1 MTDRDDVLR
10 QIRLILQKIVANGRP
25 ALWERALVACGRG
38 SPDFRKFA
46 SIAALLVVAGIA
58 WLIADGQRQEA
69 LRKQEYEQQRQAEE
83 RMAAQRAEA
92 ERQSE
97 AREAAQR
104 KAAQQEEAQR
114 EGAQRQAAI
123 AVQQTA
129 AEREAAAERA
139 AVIPATD
146 LSFGNVT
153 LQNTPRDIGFD
164 LMGKITNHSRETLR
178 DLEFEVTLEDC
189 PVGPGQCQVVKQ
201 QSEKPLV
208 EIPPNQTR
216 TFTAHLDFPNLPQ
229 NKQDQQFFSWRI
241 ISASSCSMVN
251 LSAHKCAKTNPPSG
265 RPQSAL

>member
-10 QIRLILQKIVANGRP
+10 KI
-25 ALWERALVACGRG
+25 RALMQKTVA
-38 SPDFRKFA
+38 SPDFWKFG
-46 SIAALLVVAGIA
+46 SIAALLVVGGIA
-58 WLIADGQRQEA
+58 WLIVNGQRQEA
-69 LRKQEYEQQRQAEE
+69 LRKQEYEQQRQAEDRRE
-83 RMAAQRAEA
+83 AQQA
-92 ERQSE
+92 ERQAK

-104 KAAQQEEAQR
+104 QAAQQEEAQR

-129 AEREAAAERA
+129 AEREVAAERA

-164 LMGKITNHSRETLR
+164 LTGKITNHSGQTLR
-178 DLEFEVTLEDC
+178 YLEFEVTLEDC

-201 QSEKPLV
+201 QSEKPIV

-229 NKQDQQFFSWRI
+229 NQQDQQFFSWRI
-241 ISASSCSMVN
+241 ITGSSCSQLN
-251 LSAHKCAKTNPPSG
+251 LSAHNC